1 MPNAQSRIEE
11 LRQEA
16 DLVDQMIARQKVV
29 NNGLSE
35 HIKARKE
42 ILELQQ
48 ALKKSQQDILKVEKE
63 ILTMKEKGSESTED
77 EIKDAEKLR
86 DHLKKRQIILK
97 QKLDV
102 QKQSLSVQK
111 TITKEIEKG
120 VNKLFDQ
127 VFSLR
132 KIVNLYLEID
142 KAIRTTSVG
151 MGLTGDMAN
160 IFRNNLEGAMDY
172 ASTLGVSAA
181 ELAKVQKEV
190 ASLTGRQLL
199 LSQAQFESTSELLK
213 IFPQIGAAMAQMENF
228 GFSIGEGAK
237 FYEKVM
243 QDAIEHGLDAQK
255 MMGFVHTM
263 TGDISKLRFKNFE
276 QGLKNVS
283 RKLIRLKS
291 DFAGIATFADK
302 VFRPEGAIEAAAAL
316 QVLGGEMSALGDP
329 FKLMFQAR
337 NDTEGFVDSV
347 LKATKFVGKFDSA
360 SGIFR
365 LTANEIDRLNELSKI
380 TGESVQK
387 LSERALEQAKMGT
400 IDSQMS
406 MFATP
411 EDKEFLR
418 NIAQVQKGGGAT
430 VQLLD
435 GEGKTYTKELSQVSS
450 QMIEQHMVQ
459 QQAAADQAAQLLTFK
474 ESLDALLVNLQ
485 LLFMPAVEMFSSAV
499 KSVSDWFMGL
509 STFSKWGTVIGLGIA
524 KLLFSAVSWLA
535 AGASFGIGFRT
546 TSGTGLMSTAM
557 GGASGSQMA
566 GAGAARKASLLGTA
580 AVIAAI
586 GAAVMMIGAGVMLAT
601 KGFAQLGDVVKDLPN
616 EHLGA
621 FSGMISTIMWSMT
634 AMVGILGA
642 TAVALM
648 YFGAM
653 ASAPPM
659 WMAVGVLLAIGAAA
673 ALLGGGIW
681 LASDGMA
688 RMVAEL
694 AKMNSIQGVGT
705 ELLLMSVAVA
715 ALGVSLAA
723 LGYLLLNPFGAVGV
737 GAGLSLIG
745 SLAFMGPALHEAGKG
760 VLLLKENIGGL
771 GRELNNLGNADT
783 GMFSKLVELDKLIT
797 RTQSKPIIVEVGGDV
812 GGKILVDFKDISRD
826 ISVSDLS
833 DDFVTEITRKIS
845 DELQKGNYGRSK
857 EK

>member
-151 MGLTGDMAN
+151 MGLTGDMAK

-199 LSQAQFESTSELLK
+199 LSQAQFES
-213 IFPQIGAAMAQMENF
+213 
-228 GFSIGEGAK
+228 
-237 FYEKVM
+237 
-243 QDAIEHGLDAQK
+243 
-255 MMGFVHTM
+255 
-263 TGDISKLRFKNFE
+263 
-276 QGLKNVS
+276 
-283 RKLIRLKS
+283 
-291 DFAGIATFADK
+291 
-302 VFRPEGAIEAAAAL
+302 EGAIEAAAAL

-387 LSERALEQAKMGT
+387 LSERALEQAKMGA
-400 IDSQMS
+400 IDSQMN

-411 EDKEFLR
+411 DDKEFLR

-485 LLFMPAVEMFSSAV
+485 LLFMPAVEMFSSA
-499 KSVSDWFMGL
+499 KSKFIRDSCGNRRYWGCCYDDWCGCYACNQRFC
-509 STFSKWGTVIGLGIA
+509 
-524 KLLFSAVSWLA
+524 
-535 AGASFGIGFRT
+535 
-546 TSGTGLMSTAM
+546 
-557 GGASGSQMA
+557 
-566 GAGAARKASLLGTA
+566 
-580 AVIAAI
+580 
-586 GAAVMMIGAGVMLAT
+586 
-601 KGFAQLGDVVKDLPN
+601 
-616 EHLGA
+616 
-621 FSGMISTIMWSMT
+621 
-634 AMVGILGA
+634 
-642 TAVALM
+642 
-648 YFGAM
+648 
-653 ASAPPM
+653 
-659 WMAVGVLLAIGAAA
+659 
-673 ALLGGGIW
+673 
-681 LASDGMA
+681 
-688 RMVAEL
+688 
-694 AKMNSIQGVGT
+694 SIRGC
-705 ELLLMSVAVA
+705 
-715 ALGVSLAA
+715 
-723 LGYLLLNPFGAVGV
+723 
-737 GAGLSLIG
+737 
-745 SLAFMGPALHEAGKG
+745 
-760 VLLLKENIGGL
+760 
-771 GRELNNLGNADT
+771 R
-783 GMFSKLVELDKLIT
+783 
-797 RTQSKPIIVEVGGDV
+797 
-812 GGKILVDFKDISRD
+812 
-826 ISVSDLS
+826 
-833 DDFVTEITRKIS
+833 
-845 DELQKGNYGRSK
+845 
-857 EK
+857 